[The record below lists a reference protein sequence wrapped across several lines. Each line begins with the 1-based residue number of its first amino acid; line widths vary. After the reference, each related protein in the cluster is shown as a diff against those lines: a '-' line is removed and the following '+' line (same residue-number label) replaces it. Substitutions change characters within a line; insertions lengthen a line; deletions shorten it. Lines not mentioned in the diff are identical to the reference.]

1 MADSPKKQVNEIKES
16 FKKIQQQSDDLGKK
30 AAGFDKDLS
39 TKIFRVKEGSEQ
51 IVKHIEERQE
61 GNG

>member
-1 MADSPKKQVNEIKES
+1 MAADKKQQVSEIKES
-16 FKKIQQQSDDLGKK
+16 FKKIQQQPDDLGKK

-51 IVKHIEERQE
+51 IVKHITERQE